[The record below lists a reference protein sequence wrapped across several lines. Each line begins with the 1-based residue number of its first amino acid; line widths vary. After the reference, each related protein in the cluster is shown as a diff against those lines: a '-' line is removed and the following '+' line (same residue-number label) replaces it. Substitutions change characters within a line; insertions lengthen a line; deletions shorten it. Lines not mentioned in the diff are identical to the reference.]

1 MSESETPIAEATG
14 ASASAKNAVVD
25 DVAKAN
31 KEDGDA
37 AEALKKEGNQLFVA
51 GKIAEAV
58 AKYDAAL
65 AVCPKATKHLVHS
78 NRSLA
83 LTKLG
88 RHAEAV
94 ADARRAVGLQPKW
107 IKGFYRL
114 GCALRDSDGDGEIG
128 QALSAFAAGLR
139 LDPSNNQGHNPKLVQ
154 AHSLAIRKARED
166 DLTRDIESVHGWMGV
181 VRRG

>member
-1 MSESETPIAEATG
+1 MSTETPVAEAAAAAADAKPSEAG
-14 ASASAKNAVVD
+14 ASSTEDAAV
-25 DVAKAN
+25 
-31 KEDGDA
+31 
-37 AEALKKEGNQLFVA
+37 AEALKKEGNQLFVS
-51 GKIAEAV
+51 GKVAEAV

-65 AVCPKATKHLVHS
+65 AVCPKDTKHLVYS

-94 ADARRAVGLQPKW
+94 HDARRAVGLQPKW

-128 QALSAFAAGLR
+128 QALQAFAAGLR

-154 AHSLAIRKARED
+154 AHSLAMRKARED
-166 DLTRDIESVHGWMGV
+166 DLTRDIESVKGWMGV
-181 VRRG
+181 VG